1 MQPDEATPP
10 VVVREPYASKG
21 ARTVLWGGWGREAPS
36 LPSLREL
43 VRGLSQATPARCEVC
58 RAWPSVPV
66 CPACTASF
74 AAARHR
80 CTRCAL
86 AVPDTVV
93 LCGRCL
99 RDPPPLDACH
109 AAVSYGYPWSGLV
122 GRFKFG
128 GEPGWADTFA
138 ALLLRDAAA
147 RSLVADARWLVPM
160 PLSRQR
166 LASRGFNQAHEL
178 ARRLAP
184 AKADPALAV
193 RLVDTPAQ
201 VALDLPARQA
211 NVRGAFALEPARAA
225 DVRGQT
231 VLLVDDVMTT
241 GASLFALAQ
250 VMREAGAASVSALV
264 LARTEDA

>member
-1 MQPDEATPP
+1 M
-10 VVVREPYASKG
+10 
-21 ARTVLWGGWGREAPS
+21 
-36 LPSLREL
+36 LREL

-58 RAWPSVPV
+58 RAWPSAPV
-66 CPACTASF
+66 CDACSERFASP
-74 AAARHR
+74 RHR
-80 CTRCAL
+80 CARCAL
-86 AVPDTVV
+86 TIPDDLA

-99 RDPPPLDACH
+99 REPPPLAACH
-109 AAVSYGYPWSGLV
+109 AAVSYGYPWAGLI

-128 GEPGWADTFA
+128 SEPGWADTFA
-138 ALLLRDAAA
+138 ALLLRDAGA
-147 RSLVADARWLVPM
+147 RALVDEARWLVPM

-184 AKADPALAV
+184 TRAAPSLAV

-201 VALDLPARQA
+201 VALDLAARQA
-211 NVRGAFALEPARAA
+211 NVRGAFALEPSRAG
-225 DVRGQT
+225 DVRGQK

-241 GASLFALAQ
+241 GASLYALAQ
-250 VMREAGAASVSALV
+250 VMRDAGALSVAAIV